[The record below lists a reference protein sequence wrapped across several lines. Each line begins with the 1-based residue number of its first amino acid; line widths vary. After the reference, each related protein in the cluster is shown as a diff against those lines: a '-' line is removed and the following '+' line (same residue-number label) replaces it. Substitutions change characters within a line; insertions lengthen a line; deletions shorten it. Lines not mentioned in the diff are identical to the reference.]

1 MSSEVLLYTLLWVLR
16 GGILKGVYG
25 IGRARCER
33 CGRIVVV
40 VLENGGRGKGDCSDS
55 WVGINGERYSE

>member
-16 GGILKGVYG
+16 GGILEGIYG
-25 IGRARCER
+25 IGRARCDR

-40 VLENGGRGKGDCSDS
+40 ILRYGGEEGGRCSLDS
-55 WVGINGERYSE
+55 